1 MIFMNLIIENNSN
14 IELDDLISNQLI
26 DSMKNYFIS
35 SIRDDKLI
43 AFDNYINSEKLF
55 KSNLYKSKQD
65 YISTKDLLIECIDNL
80 VYTKNTNLYIIE
92 INSKKNSKK
101 LDAKLIYISKLINYG
116 NMQLAP
122 YPIFTELFD
131 YYAEIFPKIFEEY
144 METINKEE

>member
-1 MIFMNLIIENNSN
+1 MNLIIENNSN